1 MKRHLFYV
9 AERAVFCLLVLACVT
24 HPVSQAAKVPGKKP
38 DVDLRK
44 HPTGG
49 KSPIDV
55 SVGLYLT
62 NVVAIDESR
71 ESFEVA
77 GFLTGQWL
85 DPRLAFTGDSTSGDS
100 TSGDPASNN
109 SAEQEA
115 TRNFLMED
123 LWTPSIQGANTIS
136 FKTFQYSLE
145 ADRNGTVTYWE
156 RFDGVFSN
164 DFQLARFPFDTQVL
178 RFEFQP
184 FLSSASHIR
193 FAEQALPATG
203 ISPQQHTELA
213 SWHLQELR
221 YTAKKL
227 PGDRLIPPI
236 QEALFEVV
244 VKRRSGFYVWK
255 IFLPLLMI
263 TMIPVVVFWIDV
275 KEFDWLLKIPTTML
289 LSMVAFE
296 FTVTRDLP
304 RIGYLTFLDAVF
316 LASFAFCF
324 FGVFE
329 ITTVYLLQKH
339 GRRPLAVKLH
349 STGKWAYPL
358 AYFGVVFILAIG
370 FLA

>member
-1 MKRHLFYV
+1 
-9 AERAVFCLLVLACVT
+9 
-24 HPVSQAAKVPGKKP
+24 
-38 DVDLRK
+38 
-44 HPTGG
+44 
-49 KSPIDV
+49 
-55 SVGLYLT
+55 
-62 NVVAIDESR
+62 
-71 ESFEVA
+71 
-77 GFLTGQWL
+77 
-85 DPRLAFTGDSTSGDS
+85 
-100 TSGDPASNN
+100 
-109 SAEQEA
+109 
-115 TRNFLMED
+115 
-123 LWTPSIQGANTIS
+123 
-136 FKTFQYSLE
+136 
-145 ADRNGTVTYWE
+145 
-156 RFDGVFSN
+156 
-164 DFQLARFPFDTQVL
+164 
-178 RFEFQP
+178 
-184 FLSSASHIR
+184 
-193 FAEQALPATG
+193 
-203 ISPQQHTELA
+203 
-213 SWHLQELR
+213 
-221 YTAKKL
+221 
-227 PGDRLIPPI
+227 
-236 QEALFEVV
+236 V